1 MSMESCYQGGPEECE
16 GLEEVLVAAAAQ
28 AEAGAAEAGAADAGV
43 SWGGTATL
51 DDSLTSLQWLQDFSI
66 AGGGVPPGR
75 PPAPPH
81 RHHPLGWEA
90 PASPLAA
97 DPASA
102 GSPLTPGKPTAAA
115 YSRLLPLP
123 AIVARGHCPDEV
135 DYKTDP
141 GVKPP
146 YSYAHLICMAMK
158 HSKHSKMTLAGIYK
172 WITDNF
178 CYFRHAEPTWQNS
191 IRHNLSLNKCFIK
204 VPRQKDEPG
213 KGGFWKID
221 PQYAERLLSGAYK
234 KRRMPPVRIN
244 PALQSRLGR
253 AAPTPIRSPV
263 GILRADDQSQRLL
276 QEFEEATEQSWDARL
291 AQGTMLGSWPTPGG
305 GAKRKSGCRS
315 GEGKTSRR
323 PGSPLLPTDEQKES
337 GPLKGDFDWDAL
349 LDSALSG
356 ELSLDAGDALGP
368 VIQEDELS
376 MQTGGPAG
384 DADALAESQ
393 KSFLGS
399 VFLESPWLEEDAEP
413 ERSDYLCGAGVNLE
427 QLFDLAEPPADSLL

>member
-1 MSMESCYQGGPEECE
+1 MEWRYQGGPEDCQV
-16 GLEEVLVAAAAQ
+16 LEDVLVAAAAQ
-28 AEAGAAEAGAADAGV
+28 AEARAEHREPWAGADDGHGGDDGGDGV
-43 SWGGTATL
+43 L

-66 AGGGVPPGR
+66 LGGGVPAGR
-75 PPAPPH
+75 PSRGRGGPP
-81 RHHPLGWEA
+81 GSEA

-97 DPASA
+97 DLASA
-102 GSPLTPGKPTAAA
+102 GPPLTPGKPTAAA
-115 YSRLLPLP
+115 YSRLGPLP

-135 DYKTDP
+135 DYKTDA

-213 KGGFWKID
+213 KGGFWRID

-244 PALQSRLGR
+244 PALQSRLGLVGL
-253 AAPTPIRSPV
+253 APQPPA
-263 GILRADDQSQRLL
+263 LRVDPQSQRLL
-276 QEFEEATEQSWDARL
+276 REFEEATEQSWDARL
-291 AQGTMLGSWPTPGG
+291 AEGTMLGSWPAPRGG
-305 GAKRKSGCRS
+305 DKRKSGRTNVGGKSPRRS
-315 GEGKTSRR
+315 G
-323 PGSPLLPTDEQKES
+323 SPPLPADEQKES

-368 VIQEDELS
+368 AAEDRES
-376 MQTGGPAG
+376 GAAQAG
-384 DADALAESQ
+384 VADPDADSQ
-393 KSFLGS
+393 KSFLACA
-399 VFLESPWLEEDAEP
+399 FLESAWPDDGEQ
-413 ERSDYLCGAGVNLE
+413 ERNDFLCGAGVNLE
-427 QLFDLAEPPADSLL
+427 QLFDLADPPVEPLL

>member
-28 AEAGAAEAGAADAGV
+28 AEAAGAVEAGGAAEGVAGV
-43 SWGGTATL
+43 SWGGAASL

-66 AGGGVPPGR
+66 TGGGVPT
-75 PPAPPH
+75 
-81 RHHPLGWEA
+81 
-90 PASPLAA
+90 
-97 DPASA
+97 
-102 GSPLTPGKPTAAA
+102 LTPGKPTAAA
-115 YSRLLPLP
+115 YSRLLQLP

-135 DYKTDP
+135 DYKTDA

-158 HSKHSKMTLAGIYK
+158 HSKHNKMTLAGIYK

-178 CYFRHAEPTWQNS
+178 CYFKHAEPTWQNS

-244 PALQSRLGR
+244 PALQSRLGLVTQ
-253 AAPTPIRSPV
+253 PPKSPA
-263 GILRADDQSQRLL
+263 GTLRADARSQRLL
-276 QEFEEATEQSWDARL
+276 REFEEATEQTWDACL
-291 AQGTMLGSWPTPGG
+291 AQGTMLGSWPASRG
-305 GAKRKSGCRS
+305 GAKRKLGRRN
-315 GEGKTSRR
+315 GGGKTIRR
-323 PGSPLLPTDEQKES
+323 PSSPLLAADEQKES

-356 ELSLDAGDALGP
+356 ELSLDAGDTLGP
-368 VIQEDELS
+368 IIQEDELS
-376 MQTGGPAG
+376 VQASAPTG
-384 DADALAESQ
+384 DADTLAESQ
-393 KSFLGS
+393 KSFLGLG
-399 VFLESPWLEEDAEP
+399 FLESPWPEEDVGSEV
-413 ERSDYLCGAGVNLE
+413 ERSDFLCGSGVNLE
-427 QLFDLAEPPADSLL
+427 QLFDLGEPPTDSLL

>member
-1 MSMESCYQGGPEECE
+1 MMSMDPGHLGGSEECE
-16 GLEEVLVAAAAQ
+16 ALEEVLVVAAAQ
-28 AEAGAAEAGAADAGV
+28 AEAQAEAHAEAQAEAAAAAGG
-43 SWGGTATL
+43 SWGGGATL

-66 AGGGVPPGR
+66 LGGG
-75 PPAPPH
+75 APP
-81 RHHPLGWEA
+81 LA
-90 PASPLAA
+90 P
-97 DPASA
+97 
-102 GSPLTPGKPTAAA
+102 GVPTAAA
-115 YSRLLPLP
+115 YSRLRPLP

-135 DYKTDP
+135 DYKTDA

-158 HSKHSKMTLAGIYK
+158 HSKTSKMTLAGIYK

-213 KGGFWKID
+213 KGGFWKIE

-244 PALQSRLGR
+244 PALQSRLGL
-253 AAPTPIRSPV
+253 AAPSPTAASPAGALCV
-263 GILRADDQSQRLL
+263 DAQSQRLL
-276 QEFEEATEQSWDARL
+276 REFEEATEQSWDTRL
-291 AQGTMLGSWPTPGG
+291 AEGTMLGSWPVPRG

-315 GEGKTSRR
+315 GGGKTPRR
-323 PGSPLLPTDEQKES
+323 SSSPLLSLDEQKES

-368 VIQEDELS
+368 DIKEEELIVA
-376 MQTGGPAG
+376 GGAPVGAP
-384 DADALAESQ
+384 ADALAESQ

-399 VFLESPWLEEDAEP
+399 AFLESPWPEEEAES
-413 ERSDYLCGAGVNLE
+413 ERGDFMCGAGVNLE
-427 QLFDLAEPPADSLL
+427 QLFDLAEPPADPLL

>member
-1 MSMESCYQGGPEECE
+1 MESRYQGGPEDCQV
-16 GLEEVLVAAAAQ
+16 LEEVLVAAAAQ
-28 AEAGAAEAGAADAGV
+28 AEARAEECEPWGGDGGMGAA
-43 SWGGTATL
+43 L

-66 AGGGVPPGR
+66 LGGGVAAGR
-75 PPAPPH
+75 PPRGRGGPP
-81 RHHPLGWEA
+81 GSEA
-90 PASPLAA
+90 PTSPLAA
-97 DPASA
+97 DLASA

-115 YSRLLPLP
+115 YCRLGPLP

-135 DYKTDP
+135 DYKTDA

-244 PALQSRLGR
+244 PALQSRLGL
-253 AAPTPIRSPV
+253 APQPPA
-263 GILRADDQSQRLL
+263 LRVDPQSQRLL
-276 QEFEEATEQSWDARL
+276 QEFEEATEQSWDVRL
-291 AQGTMLGSWPTPGG
+291 AEGTMLGSWPAPRGG
-305 GAKRKSGCRS
+305 VKRKSSRGNGWGKSPRRS
-315 GEGKTSRR
+315 G
-323 PGSPLLPTDEQKES
+323 SPPLPADEQKDS

-356 ELSLDAGDALGP
+356 ELSLDAGDTLGT
-368 VIQEDELS
+368 VVEDEEQNGHCAAPVGTTDTLS
-376 MQTGGPAG
+376 
-384 DADALAESQ
+384 ESQ
-393 KSFLGS
+393 KSFLGCA
-399 VFLESPWLEEDAEP
+399 FLESVWPEDGEQ
-413 ERSDYLCGAGVNLE
+413 ERGDFLCGAGVNLE
-427 QLFDLAEPPADSLL
+427 QLFDLADSPVEPLL